1 MTLRQFLL
9 ILLARR
15 RIVLFALFG
24 TVAASL
30 LISYLLPPTYTAT
43 TSVVIDVK
51 SPDPIA
57 GMVLPGMI
65 APGYM
70 ATQVD
75 IISSDRV
82 AQRVVKL
89 LKLDQSPAAQE
100 QWKDA
105 TEGKGDITV
114 WLGSVL
120 QKKLE
125 VKPSRESN
133 VITIHYKAAD
143 PEFAAYV
150 ANGFAQAYIDTTIEL
165 KIEPA
170 RQYAS
175 VFDRQ
180 AKQAR
185 DRLEAAKAKLSEF
198 QREKGIIATDDR
210 LNFETQRL
218 SELQSQLVLAESQ
231 GADAQSKRASRG
243 GDTVQEVMQSPV
255 VSSLKT
261 SIAILESKLDEMSG
275 NLGKNHPQYK
285 RTAAELA
292 SLRSQMQA
300 EIQKI
305 SSSIS
310 TSGRVSRSKQAELEG
325 AIKSHKQQILNLKKE
340 RDEVSLL
347 QQDADSAQRAYD
359 AINQRYNQS
368 SLEGAAT
375 QSNVTVLTQAA
386 PPIDTSSPKML
397 LNAILAVFLGA
408 VVGVGAALAAELADR
423 RVRSADDLQ
432 LALDLPVLAELTK
445 PKRCPESIADRW
457 RARSL
462 AVGSSTS

>member
-1 MTLRQFLL
+1 MTLQQFLL
-9 ILLARR
+9 ILLARH
-15 RIVLFALFG
+15 RIALLALLG
-24 TVAASL
+24 TVGTTL
-30 LISYLLPPTYTAT
+30 LVSFLLPRSYTAT

-75 IISSDRV
+75 IINSDRV
-82 AQRVVKL
+82 AQRVVRQL
-89 LKLDQSPAAQE
+89 RLSQSPAAQA
-100 QWKDA
+100 QWRDA
-105 TEGKGDITV
+105 TDGKGDIAV
-114 WLGSVL
+114 WLASAL
-120 QKKLE
+120 QKNLD

-133 VITIHYKAAD
+133 VITINYKAAD

-175 VFDRQ
+175 VFDKQ

-185 DRLEAAKAKLSEF
+185 DRLEAAKGRLSAF
-198 QREKGIIATDDR
+198 QQEKGIISTDDR
-210 LNFETQRL
+210 LNYENQRL
-218 SELQSQLVLAESQ
+218 SELQSQLVLAQSQ
-231 GADAQSKRASRG
+231 RADAQSKRESQG

-255 VSSLKT
+255 VSTLKT
-261 SIAILESKLDEMSG
+261 NIAVLESKLEEMSG
-275 NLGKNHPQYK
+275 NLGKNHPQYQ
-285 RTAAELA
+285 RAAAELA
-292 SLRSQMQA
+292 SLRSQMRA
-300 EIQKI
+300 EVQKI
-305 SSSIS
+305 SSSIT
-310 TSGRVSRSKQAELEG
+310 TSGRVSRNKQAELEA
-325 AIKSHKQQILNLKKE
+325 AIESHKQRILDLKKE

-347 QQDADSAQRAYD
+347 LQDMESAQRAYD

-386 PPIDTSSPKML
+386 PPLTPSSPKVL
-397 LNAILAVFLGA
+397 LNTVLAVFLGTLL
-408 VVGVGAALAAELADR
+408 GVGAALAAELVDR
-423 RVRSADDLQ
+423 RVRSAEDLQ
-432 LALDLPVLAELTK
+432 LALELPVLAELKQPK
-445 PKRCPESIADRW
+445 PRRPSIAARW
-457 RARSL
+457 RARRL
-462 AVGSSTS
+462 AAGASAA